1 MSNLSLAMAHLL
13 RSWRSLRGR
22 ELICALL
29 MALYLGT
36 ESLGPMVD
44 FAPVAQPWV
53 PLAIATARLLF
64 QALVFLLC
72 WLPADRSESAD
83 LGARTRRLILAVG
96 VGAGA
101 AAISSNLLIPLLAPL
116 VLPWLL
122 DPAALLSACSACR
135 AQNLLHKSWINVLG
149 EALYVGLVGGL
160 LVALAEMRARRRNK
174 DLALQRLLGEQSRY
188 AEAAMA
194 ARLRAKIAQVDPQQ
208 LFDSLLSI
216 EQAYAQGQPQAP
228 AQLDQLIARLRS
240 AMSAGRQA

>member
-1 MSNLSLAMAHLL
+1 MSNVSLAMAHLL

-22 ELICALL
+22 ELACALL
-29 MALYLGT
+29 VALYLGT
-36 ESLGPMVD
+36 ESLGPMLD
-44 FAPVAQPWV
+44 FAPVAQPWA
-53 PLAIATARLLF
+53 PLVVATARLLF

-83 LGARTRRLILAVG
+83 PAVRTRRLVLAVG

-101 AAISSNLLIPLLAPL
+101 AAVLSNLVFPLL
-116 VLPWLL
+116 LPWLL
-122 DPAALLSACSACR
+122 DPATLRLACSVCQAE
-135 AQNLLHKSWINVLG
+135 NPLPKSWVTVLG

-160 LVALAEMRARRRNK
+160 LVALAEMRARRRAK
-174 DLALQRLLGEQSRY
+174 DLALQRLLAEQSRY